1 VPAPTQ
7 IGVCVM
13 VHGDN
18 KGLVL
23 PPRVAPVQV
32 IIVWILSN
40 SDPADVIAA
49 VTETATQIE
58 RSLKA
63 AGVRVKLDDRD
74 NYLPGWKYA
83 HWEQKVRWWL
93 GLGCVGGRRRDVF
106 VWLGFPPPQ
115 GVPLRIEVGPKDVAK
130 SQVMVAR
137 RDTGEKFAVAV
148 ADVAAVIPAS
158 LQQVQADMLAKA
170 RRERD
175 NQLAVITEYVCALP
189 DYGFFLCG

>member
-93 GLGCVGGRRRDVF
+93 GLVALVGAGVTCLFGLGSLHRRACRYE
-106 VWLGFPPPQ
+106 LK
-115 GVPLRIEVGPKDVAK
+115 L
-130 SQVMVAR
+130 AR
-137 RDTGEKFAVAV
+137 RT
-148 ADVAAVIPAS
+148 
-158 LQQVQADMLAKA
+158 
-170 RRERD
+170 
-175 NQLAVITEYVCALP
+175 LP
-189 DYGFFLCG
+189 SHR